1 MTEEGQGRGFA
12 ASSREGGANGG
23 GGSAPEQG
31 RGARGLE
38 EAKRRG
44 ENELGFVGWLSGDE
58 KVRRGDA
65 WWCRRRDGDERR
77 EQRRRWS

>member
-1 MTEEGQGRGFA
+1 MAEEGQGRGFA

-31 RGARGLE
+31 RGARALE

-44 ENELGFVGWLSGDE
+44 GTRFGFDDGLSSGE
-58 KVRRGDA
+58 WNGDA
-65 WWCRRRDGDERR
+65 WNCR
-77 EQRRRWS
+77 